1 VERAGDRVDV
11 LVETFRPLE
20 VPVLAALVS
29 PFDFVAVGA
38 DFVAVGVDFVAVG
51 VDFVTV
57 GFDVRFFFAGA
68 AEPFDFS
75 ADAFCRKRRWTF
87 RISATNSSFLSPCQ
101 PGTP

>member
-38 DFVAVGVDFVAVG
+38 DFVAVG

>member
-11 LVETFRPLE
+11 LVATFRPLE

-38 DFVAVGVDFVAVG
+38 DFVAVG

>member
-1 VERAGDRVDV
+1 MERAGDRVDV

-38 DFVAVGVDFVAVG
+38 DFVAVG

>member
-38 DFVAVGVDFVAVG
+38 DFVAVGVDFV
-51 VDFVTV
+51 TL

>member
-29 PFDFVAVGA
+29 PFDFVAVSA
-38 DFVAVGVDFVAVG
+38 DFVAVGVDFV
-51 VDFVTV
+51 TL